1 MLQLIL
7 LAAVPFIW
15 FGMVAAISFLETPLK
30 FRAPGMSVPLGV
42 GIGRIVYR
50 ALNGVETVLAA
61 TVLAALMSA
70 HRELPP
76 ACGAALVAAAVLL
89 AVQLLV
95 LRPRMAH
102 RTRELARAAA
112 TVAAS
117 MAPEAAQP
125 RTQHAADPRAAEA
138 AQLQAPQAPRV
149 ATAPHLL
156 FIGAEVLKAAALLTA
171 GFVLLASVVG

>member
-1 MLQLIL
+1 
-7 LAAVPFIW
+7 
-15 FGMVAAISFLETPLK
+15 MVAAISFLETPLK

-61 TVLAALMSA
+61 TALAALLSA

-76 ACGAALVAAAVLL
+76 AGSTALVAAAVLL

-102 RTRELARAAA
+102 RTRELARAA
-112 TVAAS
+112 TE
-117 MAPEAAQP
+117 PQ
-125 RTQHAADPRAAEA
+125 T
-138 AQLQAPQAPRV
+138 PQAARV